1 MQSIMDRNLQMIP
14 GIPQE
19 LLDRIKSSRTN
30 EGDRRREAQNMAL
43 IEAGLRIASSN
54 NPRLGAAI
62 AEGAAP
68 AVQSYGQQLGQ
79 IRQDQRADLQTDL
92 ATAEADV
99 RRRYMA
105 GQISASEYRTRLTE
119 LGAMERTLVQERG
132 QDARSR
138 ATLGSASADRA
149 AARTAAIEARI
160 AKGEVTP
167 QEYARMSE
175 PEKQAFRE
183 IQQLNNPQ
191 RGADVS
197 GLSPVVATLTPAI
210 TAIRTRMETLGQ
222 RPPDTI
228 GIFGSANPRAA
239 QWDREMKAL
248 RDELTPLEA
257 ARNRAL
263 NGVVAPR
270 VNGPRVPGAGTPPPP
285 SGYEIQ
291 Q

>member
-19 LLDRIKSSRTN
+19 LLDRIRSSRTN

-68 AVQSYGQQLGQ
+68 AVQSYGQQLSQ

-119 LGAMERTLVQERG
+119 LGAMERIIYQQNAEN
-132 QDARSR
+132 ARHAASM
-138 ATLGSASADRA
+138 GSAA
-149 AARTAAIEARI
+149 ASRVEARQ
-160 AKGEVTP
+160 ATVAANEAQGRFTP
-167 QEYARMSE
+167 ERWARMSE
-175 PEKQAFRE
+175 AEKQAARE
-183 IQQLNNPQ
+183 VQQLSAPPRN
-191 RGADVS
+191 ADVNGVS
-197 GLSPVVATLTPAI
+197 
-210 TAIRTRMETLGQ
+210 
-222 RPPDTI
+222 
-228 GIFGSANPRAA
+228 SAANTSR
-239 QWDREMKAL
+239 
-248 RDELTPLEA
+248 LEA
-257 ARNRAL
+257 DAARLALDVRSSVPRPRNPAEVPAWEAL
-263 NGVVAPR
+263 NKAAADRLNAAVTTYNEAMRRLMADRPGSPGV
-270 VNGPRVPGAGTPPPP
+270 GTGTLPPPP
-285 SGYEIQ
+285 PGYRIQ